1 MTIFQF
7 LTFYINENVPKRRT
21 KFAKVS
27 SKLCQILNIRSKEL
41 SKTFKILP
49 KWRNFAKSGHTVRG
63 EKKLKLISSMKYR
76 LDMECVSEN
85 GGLKRSAEIRHGT
98 FTAVRPNS
106 NNL

>member
-1 MTIFQF
+1 MGS
-7 LTFYINENVPKRRT
+7 
-21 KFAKVS
+21 KV
-27 SKLCQILNIRSKEL
+27 CQIAKLTLIEL
-41 SKTFKILP
+41 TKTFKILP